1 MRHRFLPMIG
11 LLGGGALLLAPAI
24 ANAQAADPVGG
35 EGEAGAERVDEIVVT
50 VLKTRTSLQ
59 KVPAAVTAFDAS
71 ALEAASIDNVRD
83 VSLSIPNMNITQ
95 AQQPG
100 ILLINVRG
108 VGQVRNGEP
117 PVAVVIDG
125 VQLNNVNQFSQD
137 LLDIE
142 RIEVLKGPQG
152 SIYGRNAIGGAIN
165 IVTKGP
171 TDTFTGTA
179 EAFLG
184 TGLDMRGQVAISGPI
199 AGEKLM
205 FRLSGAFRDF
215 DGDIYNQTLRRD
227 VNQETS
233 NTVRLA
239 LLSKL
244 SDELTIDIRGS
255 RTENHSGAAYYSFV
269 PPTASRLDVLP
280 ITANLAGKVDRRIY
294 DLSIKI
300 DYDLAF
306 AKLTAIS
313 GYTNTRFDLFQDF
326 DFLPA
331 DLLSG
336 AQNYRGRT
344 WSQELRLAGNSGPLN
359 WLVGGYVLKTKETLR
374 GGVFARPGAS
384 GVLFPFPI
392 PAPIRLNGPNIAN
405 DNLAYAAF
413 GNFAYKVTPRFEAT
427 LGLRYDVDERDY
439 LNRSPTP
446 PLELD
451 KSFKSFQP
459 KLTLT
464 YSAGDR
470 AILYASAGKGFRS
483 GGFNPNARL
492 TQTFK
497 AEENVSYEVGAKTSW
512 FDGRLTLNGAGFY
525 TRIKDRQVY
534 IYDNL
539 TGAQTI
545 TNPIP
550 RSRILGVEA
559 DLTARPAPG
568 LDLSLSGGLLDTK
581 ITRYDTTL
589 FAGLPAAGDF
599 TGNDLPQT
607 PNWSYAAA
615 IQYRFALTDGL
626 RLTPRAEVTGK
637 GRFYWEVDN
646 RDRQPAV
653 SLVNLRLTAE
663 VSRLKL
669 TGFVENLF
677 DKVYIVDVVA
687 QRFSGAPLGNYNLK
701 SFGRRYGAKA
711 RVDF

>member
-95 AQQPG
+95 AEQPG

-171 TDTFTGTA
+171 TDYFTGTA

-184 TGLDMRGQVAISGPI
+184 TGLDMRGQAAISGPI

-336 AQNYRGRT
+336 AQNYRGKT
-344 WSQELRLAGNSGPLN
+344 WSQELRLAGDSGPLN

-581 ITRYDTTL
+581 ITRYDTAL

-615 IQYRFALTDGL
+615 IQYRFALTDGF

>member
-1 MRHRFLPMIG
+1 
-11 LLGGGALLLAPAI
+11 
-24 ANAQAADPVGG
+24 
-35 EGEAGAERVDEIVVT
+35 
-50 VLKTRTSLQ
+50 
-59 KVPAAVTAFDAS
+59 
-71 ALEAASIDNVRD
+71 
-83 VSLSIPNMNITQ
+83 
-95 AQQPG
+95 
-100 ILLINVRG
+100 
-108 VGQVRNGEP
+108 
-117 PVAVVIDG
+117 
-125 VQLNNVNQFSQD
+125 
-137 LLDIE
+137 
-142 RIEVLKGPQG
+142 
-152 SIYGRNAIGGAIN
+152 
-165 IVTKGP
+165 
-171 TDTFTGTA
+171 
-179 EAFLG
+179 
-184 TGLDMRGQVAISGPI
+184 
-199 AGEKLM
+199 
-205 FRLSGAFRDF
+205 
-215 DGDIYNQTLRRD
+215 
-227 VNQETS
+227 
-233 NTVRLA
+233 
-239 LLSKL
+239 
-244 SDELTIDIRGS
+244 
-255 RTENHSGAAYYSFV
+255 
-269 PPTASRLDVLP
+269 
-280 ITANLAGKVDRRIY
+280 
-294 DLSIKI
+294 
-300 DYDLAF
+300 
-306 AKLTAIS
+306 
-313 GYTNTRFDLFQDF
+313 
-326 DFLPA
+326 
-331 DLLSG
+331 
-336 AQNYRGRT
+336 
-344 WSQELRLAGNSGPLN
+344 
-359 WLVGGYVLKTKETLR
+359 
-374 GGVFARPGAS
+374 
-384 GVLFPFPI
+384 VLFPFPI

>member
-1 MRHRFLPMIG
+1 MIG